1 MEKLKIILKI
11 LYILEK
17 QDFGKTIL
25 SEAIGQELLK
35 KGNTVL
41 YQTAPKLLSKLMEY
55 KVLDIKK
62 YNEMEDFLST
72 VDLLILDDFGSE
84 NITEAKKEEILNIIN
99 SRINNQKSMIISTN
113 LSLKDI
119 YKVYTD
125 RVVSRI
131 IGEFNG
137 YNFKGADIRILK
149 AKEQRKA
156 G

>member
-17 QDFGKTIL
+17 QDFGKTFL

-84 NITEAKKEEILNIIN
+84 NITEAK
-99 SRINNQKSMIISTN
+99 SMIISTN

-131 IGEFNG
+131 IGEFKG

>member
-1 MEKLKIILKI
+1 M
-11 LYILEK
+11 EK
-17 QDFGKTIL
+17 QDFGKTFL

-113 LSLKDI
+113 LSMKDI
-119 YKVYTD
+119 YTIYTD
-125 RVVSRI
+125 RVASRI
-131 IGEFNG
+131 VGDFKG
-137 YNFKGADIRILK
+137 YIFKGADIRILK

>member
-17 QDFGKTIL
+17 QDFGKTFL

-62 YNEMEDFLST
+62 YNEMEDFL
-72 VDLLILDDFGSE
+72 
-84 NITEAKKEEILNIIN
+84 
-99 SRINNQKSMIISTN
+99 
-113 LSLKDI
+113 
-119 YKVYTD
+119 
-125 RVVSRI
+125 
-131 IGEFNG
+131 
-137 YNFKGADIRILK
+137 
-149 AKEQRKA
+149 
-156 G
+156 

>member
-1 MEKLKIILKI
+1 M
-11 LYILEK
+11 EK
-17 QDFGKTIL
+17 QDFGKTFL

-131 IGEFNG
+131 IGEFKG
-137 YNFKGADIRILK
+137 FNFQGADIRIIK
-149 AKEQRKA
+149 AKEPREA
-156 G
+156 V

>member
-1 MEKLKIILKI
+1 M
-11 LYILEK
+11 EK
-17 QDFGKTIL
+17 QDFGKTFL

-149 AKEQRKA
+149 AKEKRKA